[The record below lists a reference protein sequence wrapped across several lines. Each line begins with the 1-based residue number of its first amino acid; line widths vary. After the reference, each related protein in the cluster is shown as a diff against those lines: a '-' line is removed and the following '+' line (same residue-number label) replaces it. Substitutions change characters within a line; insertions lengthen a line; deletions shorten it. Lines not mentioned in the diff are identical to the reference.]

1 MALILEYMG
10 RRPQI
15 AVDAYIAPNA
25 TIIGDV
31 TIGPGASVW
40 YGAVVRGDVGRI
52 VIGPRTSVQDNVVL
66 HVNGRHD
73 TIIGADVTVGHGV
86 VMEGCEIGDG
96 VMVGMNATV
105 LSGAI
110 VGRETLIA
118 AGSVVRENARIPEGV
133 LVAGV
138 PGVVKGTLDEEMKA
152 RLQRGAAHYQRAS
165 ANHRLNRVVV
175 EEEAS

>member
-10 RRPQI
+10 RRPHI
-15 AVDAYIAPNA
+15 ATDAYIAPNA

-52 VIGPRTSVQDNVVL
+52 IVGPRTSVQDNVVL

-73 TIIGADVTVGHGV
+73 TIIGADVTIGHGV

-105 LSGAI
+105 LSGAT
-110 VGRETLIA
+110 VGAETLIA
-118 AGSVVRENARIPEGV
+118 AGSVVRENAHVPAGV

-138 PGVVKGTLDEEMKA
+138 PGVVKGPLGEEMKA
-152 RLQRGAAHYQRAS
+152 RLQRGAAHYQQAS
-165 ANHRLNRVVV
+165 ATHRLNRVV
-175 EEEAS
+175 EENGE

>member
-10 RRPQI
+10 RRPRI
-15 AVDAYIAPNA
+15 AADAYLAPNA

-31 TIGPGASVW
+31 TIGAGASVW

-73 TIIGADVTVGHGV
+73 TIIGADVTIGHGV

-105 LSGAI
+105 LSGAT
-110 VGRETLIA
+110 VGAGALIA
-118 AGSVVRENARIPEGV
+118 AGSVVRENARIPEDV

-138 PGVVKGTLDEEMKA
+138 PGVIKGELDDEMKV
-152 RLQRGAAHYQRAS
+152 RLRRGATHYQQAS
-165 ANHRLNRVVV
+165 DTHRLNRVV
-175 EEEAS
+175 EEGD

>member
-10 RRPQI
+10 RRPRI
-15 AVDAYIAPNA
+15 AADAYIAPNA

-31 TIGPGASVW
+31 TIGAGASVW

-52 VIGPRTSVQDNVVL
+52 VIGPRANVQDNAVL
-66 HVNGRHD
+66 HVNGRHA
-73 TIIGADVTVGHGV
+73 TLIGADVTIGHGV
-86 VMEGCEIGDG
+86 VMEGCAIGDG

-105 LSGAI
+105 LSGAT
-110 VGRETLIA
+110 VGAGALIA
-118 AGSVVRENARIPEGV
+118 AGAVVRENAHIPEGV

-138 PGVVKGTLDEEMKA
+138 PGVVKGMLDDEMKA
-152 RLQRGAAHYQRAS
+152 RLLQGAEHYERAS

-175 EEEAS
+175 EEE